1 MGACGV
7 RRPAAAPLAP
17 LLVAVLVVGWLVAGC
32 GSSAPDPDP
41 GRARSLTLTYAPG
54 LTADMYLPRN
64 PGRAPL
70 VVLVPG
76 GGWTTA
82 DPTGLTGLA
91 HHLADAGIVAA
102 PVHIRA
108 AVDGVGYPTPVEDVL
123 CAVAA
128 VVGQARSRGFPPAR
142 VAVLGHSSGAH
153 LAALAVLA
161 FEDYDPGCLSPVVE
175 PDALIG
181 LSGPYD
187 VSRVPWLATALLG
200 SDPAEDPELW
210 HAANPVQRAALRPDV
225 PALLLHGADDDVVPV
240 DFTTQLADALEGAG
254 HPTTVE
260 VVAGAA
266 PRSILAPPVGGDR
279 VASWLLGSH

>member
-1 MGACGV
+1 MGVCGV
-7 RRPAAAPLAP
+7 RRRAAAPLAP
-17 LLVAVLVVGWLVAGC
+17 LLVAVLVAGWLVAGC

-54 LTADMYLPRN
+54 LTADMYLPGD
-64 PGRAPL
+64 PGRVPL

-76 GGWTTA
+76 GSWTTA
-82 DPTGLTGLA
+82 DPTGLAGLA
-91 HHLADAGIVAA
+91 THLADAGIVAA

-108 AVDGVGYPTPVEDVL
+108 AADGVVYPIPVEDVL

-128 VVGQARSRGFPPAR
+128 AVEQAQSRGFPPSR

-161 FEDYDPGCLSPVVE
+161 FDDYDPDCTSPLVE

-187 VSRVPWLATALLG
+187 ISRVPWLATALLG
-200 SDPAEDPELW
+200 TDPTEDPETW
-210 HAANPVQRAALRPDV
+210 QAANPVQRAALRPGV
-225 PALLLHGADDDVVPV
+225 PALLMHGDADDVVPV
-240 DFTTQLADALEGAG
+240 DFTTQLADALRGAG

-260 VVAGAA
+260 IVPGADHLSILTADVAGD
-266 PRSILAPPVGGDR
+266 PV
-279 VASWLLGSH
+279 ATWLLRPQ